1 MTEEEKALIMQF
13 VGQTY
18 GQSHKNDQMIVGH
31 SGNLAPQSEAVKQQF
46 ENIARTPTVQGQQ
59 VPPPPPPV
67 QEAPP
72 VSYEQAVKELQE
84 AEPGPVR
91 DQPVGPTPIATIEQD
106 SNQLELNLKEPEK
119 IDKLIRAIEDNG
131 LLLKK
136 IIILLEKNGKST
148 RKKTADKKPG

>member
-31 SGNLAPQSEAVKQQF
+31 SGNLTPQSEAVKQQF
-46 ENIARTPTVQGQQ
+46 ENIARAPTQQRVQQMQ
-59 VPPPPPPV
+59 ASPPPQPV

-84 AEPGPVR
+84 AEQVPNPPVE
-91 DQPVGPTPIATIEQD
+91 DN
-106 SNQLELNLKEPEK
+106 SSQLELNLKEPEK
-119 IDKLIRAIEDNG
+119 FDMLIQAIEENG